1 MYSQITPWLINLGFP
16 ITLAE
21 LIGRFSGLLL
31 TLLLVSVTYRIS
43 RWLINKHIIPWIEK
57 SDFRWDDYLYK
68 HSIIHYFYW
77 LIPLILFYTL
87 LPFSFKDLWGVYT
100 IPIAYLITQIALI
113 ILFTFLLIHII
124 NATREVIEQF
134 PFAKEM
140 PVASFAQ
147 ILKILVYITGGLI
160 VVSIFLSE
168 RPWVV
173 LSSFGALA
181 AVLSFVY
188 QDALRGLVAGI
199 QLTWNNLLAKG
210 DWIEMPSFNVSGT
223 VMEIGL
229 TTVKIQN
236 FDYSVTAVPTN
247 ALITSALKNWRGMLE
262 ADGRRMIRALIIDAH
277 TVRFLDDQL
286 YTQLEKL
293 DLIRKYITEK
303 REEIKVAA
311 TKGQDGDHSG
321 PFNPANTHQLTNLGV
336 FRTYF
341 YSYVHHH
348 PKINTDMTLIVSVL
362 PQTEKGIPVQLLAF
376 SHEKAYA
383 DFVTIQGE
391 IFEHLMAVLPQF
403 DLRLYQAPSGP
414 VSGERS

>member
-1 MYSQITPWLINLGFP
+1 MNSQILPWLLELGLP
-16 ITLAE
+16 IRLAE
-21 LIGRFSGLLL
+21 IIGRSSGLII
-31 TLLLVSVTYRIS
+31 TLLLVGLTYRGS

-57 SDFRWDDYLYK
+57 TDFRWDDYLYK

-77 LIPLILFYTL
+77 LIPLILFYLL
-87 LPFSFKDLWGVYT
+87 LPFSFRDLWGVYT
-100 IPIAYLITQIALI
+100 IPISYLVTQIALI
-113 ILFTFLLIHII
+113 ILITFLLIHII
-124 NATREVIEQF
+124 NAMREAIEQF
-134 PFAKEM
+134 PFAREM

-147 ILKILVYITGGLI
+147 ILKILVYVTGGLI
-160 VVSIFLSE
+160 AISIFLSE

-210 DWIEMPSFNVSGT
+210 DWIEMPAFNVSGT

-247 ALITSALKNWRGMLE
+247 ALITSALKNWRGMME
-262 ADGRRMIRALIIDAH
+262 AEGRRMIRALIIDAH
-277 TVRFLDDQL
+277 TVRFCDEQL
-286 YTQLEKL
+286 YAQLQRL
-293 DLIRKYITEK
+293 DLIRDYITDK
-303 REEIKVAA
+303 RQEIEAA
-311 TKGQDGDHSG
+311 AAKEAD
-321 PFNPANTHQLTNLGV
+321 PYNPANTHPLTNLGA

-341 YSYVHHH
+341 YNYVHHH
-348 PKINTDMTLIVSVL
+348 PQINTDMTLIVSVL
-362 PQTEKGIPVQLLAF
+362 PQTETGIPVQLLAF
-376 SHEKAYA
+376 SREKAYA
-383 DFVTIQGE
+383 DFVRIQGE

-403 DLRLYQAPSGP
+403 GLRLYQAPSGIMTNN
-414 VSGERS
+414 E